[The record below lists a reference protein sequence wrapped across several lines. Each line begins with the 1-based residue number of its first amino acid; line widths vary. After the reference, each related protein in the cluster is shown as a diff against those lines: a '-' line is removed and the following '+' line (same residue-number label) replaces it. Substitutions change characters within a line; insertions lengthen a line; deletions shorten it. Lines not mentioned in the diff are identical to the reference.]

1 MYSGAEMMVEGYEI
15 YVDLRDEENAP
26 DPNAP
31 MVAMLQELQQELAE
45 IKSQNDRLSLAS
57 EEQEKLIRELTS
69 RNIQEGEG
77 SRKRKIDESDDDDAT
92 RHQYKQRSNLTLMME
107 RRRKMLKLHC

>member
-1 MYSGAEMMVEGYEI
+1 MYSGAEMAEGGKI
-15 YVDLRDEENAP
+15 YVDLRDEDNAP

-31 MVAMLQELQQELAE
+31 MMAMLQELQQELAE

-69 RNIQEGEG
+69 WNSQ
-77 SRKRKIDESDDDDAT
+77 
-92 RHQYKQRSNLTLMME
+92 
-107 RRRKMLKLHC
+107 RRRFRKEEN